1 MSTYFEKVK
10 DYLQELDFN
19 IIQENAEDEVFWVEC
34 EEDGISN
41 LVIGVADP
49 IIIIEQFICEIANPS
64 EETYK
69 NLLIKNRDIIHGAFT
84 LDEGGKNLLF
94 RDTLQLENLDLNELE
109 GSLNSL
115 SLLLS
120 EYMEELIKMSKK

>member
-1 MSTYFEKVK
+1 MSTYFEKVRN
-10 DYLQELDFN
+10 YLLELDLN
-19 IIQENAEDEVFWVEC
+19 IVQENEEEEVFWVES

-49 IIIIEQFICEIANPS
+49 ILIMEQFICEIASPT
-64 EETYK
+64 EEVYR
-69 NLLIKNRDIIHGAFT
+69 NLLIKNRDIIHGAFA
-84 LDEGGKNLLF
+84 LDESGKNLLF
-94 RDTLQLENLDLNELE
+94 RDTLQIENLDLNEVE

-115 SLLLS
+115 ALLLS